1 MGSSKRRLK
10 LGLIWHLQQ
19 RINTCV
25 ENDRAKETVLG
36 FQGWQMVGEGI
47 YGGGDLMECGLFSDS
62 PGMWFIFRF
71 LWCCHWAHNSPER
84 SPVKEKLNPR
94 KEEGEESSSC
104 VCYFLIA
111 FSSK

>member
-25 ENDRAKETVLG
+25 ENDRANETVLG

-47 YGGGDLMECGLFSDS
+47 YGGGGSN
-62 PGMWFIFRF
+62 GMWFVFRF
-71 LWCCHWAHNSPER
+71 PWKVVYLQIPLVLPLGS
-84 SPVKEKLNPR
+84 
-94 KEEGEESSSC
+94 
-104 VCYFLIA
+104 
-111 FSSK
+111 